1 MAFWLVKS
9 DPDEYGFAD
18 LERDRRTTW
27 DGVGNRLALQH
38 LRRVRR
44 GDQVLIYHTGAE
56 KAVVGLGIAVSD
68 GYADPVEAGGSL
80 EACGKCGK
88 CGKSA
93 KGIDD
98 VTNVENDLNELQ
110 RHIYRNPEILRDIME
125 RWNIRT
131 PEKGPNQ

>member
-1 MAFWLVKS
+1 MEHSHSEPQWIDLHQLIEPPLV
-9 DPDEYGFAD
+9 D
-18 LERDRRTTW
+18 DRM
-27 DGVGNRLALQH
+27 
-38 LRRVRR
+38 
-44 GDQVLIYHTGAE
+44 IF
-56 KAVVGLGIAVSD
+56 
-68 GYADPVEAGGSL
+68 DPVEAGGSL